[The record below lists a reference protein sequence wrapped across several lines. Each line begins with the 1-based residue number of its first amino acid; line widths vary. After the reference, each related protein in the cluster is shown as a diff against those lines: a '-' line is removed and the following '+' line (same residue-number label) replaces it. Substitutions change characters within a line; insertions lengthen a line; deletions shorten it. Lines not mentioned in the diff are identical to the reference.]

1 MTQNRKAPRV
11 YPKDFADYSVNFDM
25 DGSLSKGFLGNI
37 SEGGLC
43 AVMSPDFICEV
54 DSPIKGFVMQEPM
67 QEKFSFDGRIAWKL
81 DCEIN
86 KAPRLMLGLEFSVPL
101 ELPEQLMV
109 ISLSVE
115 S

>member
-11 YPKDFADYSVNFDM
+11 YPKDFADYSVSLDM
-25 DGSLSKGFLGNI
+25 NGSLNKGFLGNI

-43 AVMSPDFICEV
+43 AVMSPDFHCDV
-54 DSPIKGFVMQEPM
+54 DATVKGFVLQEPL
-67 QEKFSFDGRIAWKL
+67 QEKLNFDGRIAWKL

-86 KAPRLMLGLEFSVPL
+86 KAPKLMLGLEFSSPL
-101 ELPEQLMV
+101 DLPEQLMV
-109 ISLSVE
+109 ISLAVE